1 MTRCQAS
8 WQGRWSPGPFAV
20 WRGDLSDLFYL
31 HFERFGEHFSVIT
44 FDYQERFATIDDLAD
59 AVAEALGQLGVRA
72 RLVGQSPGVV
82 PQAP

>member
-1 MTRCQAS
+1 MTRS
-8 WQGRWSPGPFAV
+8 RHRGKVGGRRGLSPFG
-20 WRGDLSDLFYL
+20 RGDLSDLFYL

-44 FDYQERFATIDDLAD
+44 FDYQERFATIDDHAD
-59 AVAEALGQLGVRA
+59 AVAEALGRLGVRA